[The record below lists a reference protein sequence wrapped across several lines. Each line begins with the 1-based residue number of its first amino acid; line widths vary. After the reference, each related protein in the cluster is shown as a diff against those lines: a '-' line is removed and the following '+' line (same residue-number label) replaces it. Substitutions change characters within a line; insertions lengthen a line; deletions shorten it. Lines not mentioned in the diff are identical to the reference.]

1 MRASD
6 VRAGSARENCSM
18 CGVTPSRTSAPARVA
33 SREGA
38 RGRGLVTRA
47 RAALLVG
54 VACAFTAHAAFGA
67 FFEDDEAR
75 RRIESTNLRLSQLQ
89 RQIEDRLTALEQQMK
104 GQGLADLANQ
114 IQLLQ
119 SDVAKLRG
127 QIEVVT
133 YELEQAQKRQR
144 DLYVDLDTRLRKIEG
159 AAAAQAE
166 AAQLAGAAG
175 APPGAPSESPAPPP
189 TAAPPGPVATLPPPV
204 RNATD
209 GVAEQRAYDAALDQ
223 FKRGDYA
230 GSITAFNAFL
240 KTYPRSPLASSAQY
254 WIGNAQYA
262 RRDYRGSIA
271 TQRQL
276 LKDYPDSGKA
286 PDALLNIASA
296 QADMGD
302 NAASRRTLEELIA
315 KYPKTDA
322 ATRARQRLGVR

>member
-6 VRAGSARENCSM
+6 DRPRRRG
-18 CGVTPSRTSAPARVA
+18 AP
-33 SREGA
+33 GA
-38 RGRGLVTRA
+38 LVTRA
-47 RAALLVG
+47 RAAVLIG
-54 VACAFTAHAAFGA
+54 VACVLTAHAASAA

-89 RQIEDRLTALEQQMK
+89 RQIEDRLIALEQQMK

-114 IQLLQ
+114 LQLLQ

-144 DLYVDLDTRLRKIEG
+144 DLYVDLDTRLRKIES

-166 AAQLAGAAG
+166 APQATAAPG
-175 APPGAPSESPAPPP
+175 APPGAAPGAPPEAAGPGTAP
-189 TAAPPGPVATLPPPV
+189 TVPPPGPVAMVPAPS
-204 RNATD
+204 RNPAD

-230 GSITAFNAFL
+230 GSITAFNAFV

-254 WIGNAQYA
+254 WVGNAQYA

-315 KYPKTDA
+315 KYPRTDA